1 MKPRGAIDRSPQTRS
16 IDIVGKVA
24 AKRDVVGTVAAAQ
37 AVAKQTTLA
46 AKNNQRGAIATSG
59 DTRRSVAAAQVR
71 ATRTLLPANGDTHG
85 TAAVVSEIRPPLKW
99 AGGKRWL
106 VPKLR
111 ELYAPHRNRRLVEPL
126 CGGLAVTLGLQ
137 PRRAL
142 LNDISPHASNFY
154 RRLKAGF
161 SIALEMRNDER
172 LYYRHRERFNLLVAQ
187 GAADC
192 PEAAALFY
200 FLNRTGYNGLC
211 RFNSR
216 GEFNVP
222 FGRYTTINYVRD
234 FACYRDA
241 FARWTFSSKDFERLP
256 LHPDDF
262 VYADPPYDVVFTRY
276 AKEDFGWDDQ
286 VRLADYLA
294 AHRGPVVLSNQAT
307 DRIVELY
314 ERRGFAL
321 SFIPAPRRI
330 SCKDRKPALEV
341 LATRNL

>member
-1 MKPRGAIDRSPQTRS
+1 MKSPRDPDETPGKRIYQCYGRGGAGQCNAD
-16 IDIVGKVA
+16 A
-24 AKRDVVGTVAAAQ
+24 ARGERVVRAATVAAAQ

-46 AKNNQRGAIATSG
+46 ANSNPRGTVR
-59 DTRRSVAAAQVR
+59 RRSVKFGRRSNGPAASAGWCR
-71 ATRTLLPANGDTHG
+71 DCASSTRRISD
-85 TAAVVSEIRPPLKW
+85 
-99 AGGKRWL
+99 
-106 VPKLR
+106 
-111 ELYAPHRNRRLVEPL
+111 RRLVEPL
-126 CGGLAVTLGLQ
+126 CGGLAVALGLQ
-137 PRRAL
+137 PQRAL

-172 LYYRHRERFNLLVAQ
+172 LYYRHRERFNRLVAQ
-187 GAADC
+187 GEAESL
-192 PEAAALFY
+192 EAAALFY

-222 FGRYTTINYVRD
+222 FGRYTKINYVRD
-234 FACYRDA
+234 FACYRAA
-241 FARWTFSSKDFERLP
+241 FAGWTFSSKDFAHLP
-256 LHPDDF
+256 LRPDDF

-286 VRLADYLA
+286 VRLADFLA
-294 AHRGPVVLSNQAT
+294 RHRGPVVLSNQAT

-314 ERRGFAL
+314 ERLGFAL
-321 SFIPAPRRI
+321 SFLTAPRRI

>member
-1 MKPRGAIDRSPQTRS
+1 MRDHGRACGWRKPRECVDQRPTRLTARRRQ
-16 IDIVGKVA
+16 DQFEIVGKVA
-24 AKRDVVGTVAAAQ
+24 TKRDAVETVAAAK
-37 AVAKQTTLA
+37 ARSTRTTLA
-46 AKNNQRGAIATSG
+46 ASG
-59 DTRRSVAAAQVR
+59 YSSRTVAATV
-71 ATRTLLPANGDTHG
+71 GE
-85 TAAVVSEIRPPLKW
+85 EIRPPLKW

-111 ELYAPHRNRRLVEPL
+111 ELYAPYRNRRLVEPL
-126 CGGLAVTLGLQ
+126 CGGLAVALGLQ

-161 SIALEMRNDER
+161 TIALEMRNDER
-172 LYYRHRERFNLLVAQ
+172 LYYRYRERFNLLVAQ
-187 GAADC
+187 GAADSL
-192 PEAAALFY
+192 EAAALFY

-241 FARWTFSSKDFERLP
+241 FARWTFSSKDFAHLP
-256 LHPDDF
+256 LRPDDF

-286 VRLADYLA
+286 VRLADFLA

-321 SFIPAPRRI
+321 SFMPAPRRI